1 MIPEDI
7 CDHYKTSSKDVA
19 HAHWLC
25 PHLSSIWNS
34 DPSWNFHSHMVF
46 HDFKELVQYIIKE
59 GKNLEYFA
67 TIIWMVWFRRNAL
80 RTSSKPFPIHQVIP

>member
-7 CDHYKTSSKDVA
+7 CDHYKTSSKDVV

-59 GKNLEYFA
+59 GKNMEYFA
-67 TIIWMVWFRRNAL
+67 TIIWMVWLCRNDL
-80 RTSSKPFPIHQVIP
+80 RTKAIVRFDNPDR